1 MNFFCIFAS
10 ILFLSVSFIH
20 SSSNFRGIHHI
31 GITVPN
37 ITEAISFFTTT
48 FDCTFIMSLGPFI
61 PQDNWM
67 NTHLNVDVNATIR
80 NISFVRC
87 GSGSNLEIFEYEVLN
102 QSKTPANNSDLDG
115 HHIAFYVDN
124 ISLALQKIQT
134 LQNTEKITLMA
145 GPSLNTDPASGGL
158 SWIYLTSSWG
168 LQIELVS
175 APNGMDYEK
184 NTTKRLWSPTS
195 EDEPKNNSENKGLI
209 AGVIV
214 LAITTFLFPIFGYFL
229 GRKKGMQ
236 MGREEPMNDSAV

>member
-1 MNFFCIFAS
+1 MKFFCIFAS
-10 ILFLSVSFIH
+10 ILFFSLGFIH

-31 GITVPN
+31 GFTVPN
-37 ITEAISFFTTT
+37 ITEAISFFSKT
-48 FDCTFIMSLGPFI
+48 FDCTFVMSLGPFI
-61 PQDNWM
+61 PQSDWM
-67 NTHLNVDVNATIR
+67 NTHLNVDANATIR
-80 NISFVRC
+80 NISFLRC

-102 QSKTPANNSDLDG
+102 QSKAPANNSDLDG

-124 ISLALQKIQT
+124 ISLALQTIKT

-158 SWIYLTSSWG
+158 SWIYLTTSWG

-184 NTTKRLWSPTS
+184 NTTKRLWSPTT
-195 EDEPKNNSENKGLI
+195 ENEAENNSENKGLI
-209 AGVIV
+209 AGVII
-214 LAITTFLFPIFGYFL
+214 LAITTAFFPIFAYLL

-236 MGREEPMNDSAV
+236 IGRQEPINDSGV